1 MKSARIRENALGF
14 IMLAVVLLLW
24 EVFARS
30 AQSFYFPPVSE
41 IFATF
46 YRDWFSPLFS
56 EHAIP
61 SLKRMF
67 AGYLLACVL
76 GSTIGV
82 LVGSY
87 RWLFETLD
95 PFFEFLRAIPPPIII
110 PVGILLLGITDTM
123 KILVIAFGV
132 FWPVLLN
139 SADGSR
145 SVSQERLDT
154 ATNFGL
160 GKLET
165 IWRVVLPSALPMI
178 FAGLR
183 VGLSL
188 ALVMVVVSEMVGSTN
203 GLGYYIL
210 DAQRTFAVPQMFG
223 GILLLGIFGYLLNNL
238 FLILEAR
245 VLSWHYG
252 QSGQQS

>member
-1 MKSARIRENALGF
+1 MKLAKVKDSAIGFLVLAL
-14 IMLAVVLLLW
+14 VLVLW
-24 EVFARS
+24 EVFARQ
-30 AQSFYFPPVSE
+30 AQSFYLPPFSTV
-41 IFATF
+41 IATF
-46 YRDWFSPLFS
+46 YRDWFSPLFV
-56 EHAIP
+56 EHAVP

-67 AGYLLACVL
+67 IGYLVASAL
-76 GSTIGV
+76 GVVIGV
-82 LVGSY
+82 LTGAY
-87 RWLFETLD
+87 KGLFETLD

-110 PVGILLLGITDTM
+110 PVGLLLLGIGDAM

-139 SADGSR
+139 SADGAR

-160 GKLET
+160 SRFET
-165 IWRVVLPSALPMI
+165 IRRVVFPSALPGI

-183 VGLSL
+183 VGLAL
-188 ALVMVVVSEMVGSTN
+188 ALIMVVVSEMIGSTN

-223 GILLLGIFGYLLNNL
+223 GILLLAILGYVLNNL
-238 FLILEAR
+238 FLVLESK

-252 QSGQQS
+252 QTGQQA